1 MGTNLAALAS
11 GVLFAGVAGAAHAAG
26 PAPTAAATDAARGQ
40 GLYQCRGP
48 NGGTVF
54 RSTRGDGCIVLAS
67 PDPGAPD
74 PQRWVPL
81 MGSNG
86 VISYLDQQAVRRRGT
101 QVGVVLMRNS
111 PSGVI
116 QTANG
121 QPIRSSLRRM
131 VLDCSTSMYAVVEQT
146 LYSKRY
152 ARGDALYSIAG
163 RRQPQPAASGT
174 IAGEVAER
182 LCQGSPAH

>member
-1 MGTNLAALAS
+1 MAAALPVLVAALPAGLS
-11 GVLFAGVAGAAHAAG
+11 GAVHAA
-26 PAPTAAATDAARGQ
+26 PAGEAANAPRSQ

-54 RSTRGDGCIVLAS
+54 RSTRQDGCIVLAS
-67 PDPGAPD
+67 PDPAAPD

-81 MGSNG
+81 MGMNG
-86 VISYLDQQAVRRRGT
+86 VISYLDQRSVRRRGT

-121 QPIRSSLRRM
+121 EPIRSSLRRM
-131 VLDCSTSMYAVVEQT
+131 VLDCSTSMYAVVDQT
-146 LYSKRY
+146 LYSKRF
-152 ARGDALYSIAG
+152 ARGEPLYTIAG
-163 RRQPQPAASGT
+163 RRQPQPAAAGT
-174 IAGEVAER
+174 IAGEVIER
-182 LCQGSPAH
+182 MCRSYPEG